1 MKNLLWAIPLF
12 PLIGFLINGLVYL
25 LTHRTKGESHG
36 HGGGYGTDAHTAA
49 TAPDSAHDTGH
60 DRGHHDIPFKGL
72 HTLVGV
78 GSVAIACL
86 LAFGAI
92 FDVGLKAFA
101 EGASHTITLWRW
113 IPLGVNQAVGQ
124 IHGGAGE
131 WFVDVTLRVDSLSA
145 LMLAFVT
152 FVGSLIHLYSV
163 GYMGHEEGYGRFFA
177 YLNLFMFAM
186 LVLVLGGNFLLL
198 FVGWEGVGLCS
209 YLLIGYYYEKNFAAD
224 AGKKAF
230 VVNRIGDFGFILGIF
245 GVFALF
251 GSLDFPRVFAA
262 AAANPAAYTP
272 YMTVICLL
280 LFVGACGKSA
290 QFPLYVWLP
299 DAMAGPTPVSAL
311 IHAATMVT
319 AGVYMVARCNVFFRL
334 APNAMIVVAVVGA
347 FTALFAATIGVAQ
360 NDIKKVLA
368 YSTVSQL
375 GYMFLACGVGAFTE
389 GMFHVTTHAFF
400 KACLFLGAGS
410 VIHAMGGEQDIRKM
424 GGLAG
429 KIPRTYRTFLIATL
443 TISGVPF
450 LAAFFSKDA
459 IKAAVFHAEFHAVPW
474 LPKALY
480 AVALFTAGLTAFYMF
495 RLLTLTFWGT
505 FRGTKEQEHHVHE
518 SPSTMTIPLV
528 VLAFLSVVSGY
539 VGVPIIEHGDRIG
552 EFLKPIRLP
561 ISGMEEH
568 AHHAPLSVELG
579 LMAAAVAV
587 ASIGIYLAWSWYA
600 KGEGRTPARLAA
612 QWPGVYR
619 AVTHKYFV
627 DEAYEKVFVRG
638 LALGGGNFLWEVDA
652 TVVDL
657 IPNGAAA
664 VTKGAS
670 WVAAFFDQYVVDGLV
685 NGVANVFQA
694 LYGLFRRAQTG
705 RVQNYALVMGGG
717 LFCLVAAYL
726 LFR

>member
-1 MKNLLWAIPLF
+1 MRGLLWAIPLF

-25 LTHRTKGESHG
+25 ATHRTKGESHG

-49 TAPDSAHDTGH
+49 TAPDSSPDTGH
-60 DRGHHDIPFKGL
+60 DPGHHDIPFKGL
-72 HTLVGV
+72 HTAVGI
-78 GSVAIACL
+78 GSVAIACI

-92 FDVGLKAFA
+92 FDVGLKAFS
-101 EGASHTITLWRW
+101 EGASHTVTLWRW

-124 IHGGAGE
+124 VHGGVGE
-131 WFVDVTLRVDSLSA
+131 WFVDVTLRIDSLSA

-152 FVGSLIHLYSV
+152 FVGFLIHVYSS

-230 VVNRIGDFGFILGIF
+230 VVNRIGDFGFVLGIF

-251 GSLDFPRVFAA
+251 GSLDFQKVFAMA
-262 AAANPAAYTP
+262 AAHPVAYTP
-272 YMTVICLL
+272 YLTLICLL

-319 AGVYMVARCNVFFRL
+319 AGVYMIARCNVFFRL
-334 APNAMIVVAVVGA
+334 APEAMIVVAVIGA
-347 FTALFAATIGVAQ
+347 FTAFFAATIGVVQ

-368 YSTVSQL
+368 YSTISQL

-424 GGLAG
+424 GGLAK
-429 KIPRTYRTFLIATL
+429 KIPKTYWTFFVATL

-459 IKAAVFHAEFHAVPW
+459 IKAAVFHAEFEGAPW
-474 LPKALY
+474 LPRLLY

-495 RLLTLTFWGT
+495 RLLTLTFWGP
-505 FRGTKEQEHHVHE
+505 FRGTKEQEHHLHE
-518 SPSTMTIPLV
+518 SPASMTLPLV
-528 VLAFLSVVSGY
+528 VLAVLSAVSGY

-552 EFLKPIRLP
+552 EFLRPIRLP
-561 ISGMEEH
+561 IAGLPEKT
-568 AHHAPLSVELG
+568 HHAPLSVELA

-587 ASIGIYLAWSWYA
+587 AAIGIYLAWSWYHR
-600 KGEGRTPARLAA
+600 GEGRAPARLAEA
-612 QWPGVYR
+612 WPGVYKT
-619 AVTHKYFV
+619 VSNKYYV
-627 DEAYEKVFVRG
+627 DEAYEAVFVRG
-638 LALGGGNFLWEVDA
+638 LALGGGRLLWEVDA

-664 VTKGAS
+664 VVKGAS
-670 WVAAFFDQYVVDGLV
+670 WVASFFDQYVVDGLV
-685 NGVANVFQA
+685 NGVANVLQA
-694 LYGLFRRAQTG
+694 LYRLFRRAQTG

-717 LFCLVAAYL
+717 LFGLVAVYL